1 MPPLSPTRRWLA
13 LLALALGGFGIGA
26 TEFVAMGLL
35 PDLARDLLPGLAA
48 ADPEQAIA
56 RSGWLISAYAL
67 GVVVGTAIINAV
79 ANVLDPKGGVT
90 ADPAQAV
97 ATLVS
102 GLAQGVRSARLAAA
116 E

>member
-1 MPPLSPTRRWLA
+1 
-13 LLALALGGFGIGA
+13 
-26 TEFVAMGLL
+26 
-35 PDLARDLLPGLAA
+35 
-48 ADPEQAIA
+48 
-56 RSGWLISAYAL
+56 
-67 GVVVGTAIINAV
+67 V